1 LIHITL
7 GKRLKQLP
15 TVLSEEFLDEVTTF
29 QWFNEIHNLYF
40 LSDKSRMKAVQEGIR
55 GMYDKFLPYITE
67 IVRESEERE
76 TAEEYNYMKKLA
88 DGTRSIEE
96 IVMSTLDLILAGT
109 RSVSC

>member
-1 LIHITL
+1 MIHITL

-55 GMYDKFLPYITE
+55 GMYDKFLPYVTE
-67 IVRESEERE
+67 IVQESEERE